1 MRRPPVVLT
10 LTTAVALAILISLG
24 VWQLYRMAWKQ
35 DLLARVAAL
44 RAAPARPIDEILAIG
59 GQEGDAEFRRAAV
72 RCEPSANPRRDA
84 YRYAV
89 PDGQVGWR
97 LVSACHLR
105 AGRFDGILLDRGVVA
120 RFTGAMAPM
129 SASFPDPGV
138 AIGVLRRP
146 GGKPWLG
153 PAETSSVPGA
163 RVFRVLDTAAL
174 SGIAVDNGL
183 VRPAPYLLAVES
195 EIPGPPGVVPAALPQ
210 DIPNNHLVYALTWF
224 ALAAVMVS
232 FYGAML
238 FRRRTGR

>member
-1 MRRPPVVLT
+1 MRRPPVALT
-10 LTTAVALAILISLG
+10 LTTAVALAILICLG

-44 RAAPARPIDEILAIG
+44 RVAPARPIDQLLEIDGRASDI
-59 GQEGDAEFRRAAV
+59 EYRRAAV
-72 RCEPSANPRRDA
+72 RCEPSATLRRDA

-97 LVSACHLR
+97 LVSACHLLL
-105 AGRFDGILLDRGVVA
+105 GRFDGILLDRGVVT
-120 RFTGAMAPM
+120 RFTGAMAPT
-129 SASFPDPGV
+129 SASFPDPAV

-153 PAETSSVPGA
+153 PAETSPVPGA
-163 RVFRVLDTAAL
+163 RVFRVLDAAAL
-174 SGIAVDNGL
+174 SAIAADNGL
-183 VRPAPYLLAVES
+183 SRPAPYLLAVES

>member
-1 MRRPPVVLT
+1 MRAPPVVLT
-10 LTTAVALAILISLG
+10 LATAVALVVLISLG
-24 VWQLYRMAWKQ
+24 GWQLYRMGWKQ
-35 DLLARVAAL
+35 DVLARVAAL
-44 RAAPARPIDEILAIG
+44 RAAPARPIDEVLGIG
-59 GQEGDAEFRRAAV
+59 GQVGDVEYRRAAV
-72 RCEPSANPRRDA
+72 SCEPSANRRHDA

-97 LVSACHLR
+97 LVSACHLQ
-105 AGRFDGILLDRGVVA
+105 AGRFDGILLDRGVVI

-153 PAETSSVPGA
+153 PAETSPVPGA

-174 SGIAVDNGL
+174 NGIAADNGL
-183 VRPAPYLLAVES
+183 RRPAPYLLAVES
-195 EIPGPPGVVPAALPQ
+195 EIPGLPGVVPAALPQ

-238 FRRRTGR
+238 FRRRTGP